1 MTFSDLLSQLDDV
14 RPEGGSYL
22 ARCPAHADGRP
33 SLLLTLEP
41 SGRLLLY
48 CRAGCRIQSV
58 VAALG
63 LNMSDLFDMAPGDG
77 AVTSTA
83 GAKAEP
89 THEHLEAIG
98 RYCEEANARYR
109 GSPAAEYAWSRF
121 GIDEDLG
128 YFIGLGYDEG
138 DGEFEFLTAS
148 YRRAPRLVVP
158 FHDFL
163 GTVQGLQGRALVDD
177 PTKWCGPRNP
187 EGHAWSTL
195 GVTDLEGDERNVLV
209 TEGPGDRLTAVGAGY
224 SAVGIRG
231 AALARNTDTVTVLS
245 ANLHGR
251 RIVLCGDNDESG
263 IDFNLSMGQALA
275 SHGHQVHTLT
285 IQEGNDL
292 SDWRAA
298 DPDRFAD
305 NLRRGLRAATRID
318 ANMAPPGPPPDDDDG
333 DDDIPLVPDFLPQ
346 TDEGNAHRLMALIG
360 DLGRW
365 CPELGWLLFNEG
377 SWHRDTSKQIK
388 NAVAVV
394 CALMRQTAVAME
406 EHGEATG
413 DQDMV
418 DHGIRLGAWAR
429 RSENS
434 PRFGN
439 AIHHAEPKAAIDF
452 DEFDRHDHLLVVG
465 NGTVDLRTGELLA
478 HDPAHLMTHK
488 VEHNYDPEVDAPRWR
503 QFLLEIMD
511 GDTDKVAFLQRLV
524 GYSLTGSTR
533 EQAFAVLYGTGA
545 NGKSVFTN
553 TLATVFGDIVGVASF
568 SAFELK
574 GPGASTADLASL
586 RGKRLVIA
594 QEGERSRPMAEA
606 VLKRATGGDPI
617 TCRHLYQSE
626 FTYFPNFTLLLA
638 TNYKPKFLGQ
648 DEGLWRRVKL
658 VGFDRYFT
666 DAERD
671 HYLGE
676 KLEAEAEGILA
687 WAIEGSID
695 WYRDGLGDP
704 PAIVEATADYKATS
718 DDLAGFCEW
727 EVVSDP
733 DAEIKGAALY
743 SAYRDWASREG
754 VKEWSARA
762 LNEAVV
768 ERMPGVFKR
777 KKKNG
782 VWLVGLR
789 LATAA
794 DRGGDEVT
802 DGDGHFQTLSFTD
815 PTSLKGVSKPASPIV
830 TSSPDEGGES

>member
-1 MTFSDLLSQLDDV
+1 MTFTDLLSQLDDV

-22 ARCPAHADGRP
+22 ARCPAHTDGRP

-58 VAALG
+58 VAAMG
-63 LNMSDLFDMAPGDG
+63 LNMSDLFDMEPGDG
-77 AVTSTA
+77 ATTSTA
-83 GAKAEP
+83 GAKAPP
-89 THEHLEAIG
+89 THDHLESIG
-98 RYCEEANARYR
+98 RYVEAANALYK

-138 DGEFEFLTAS
+138 DLDFEYLTTP

-163 GTVQGLQGRALVDD
+163 GIVQGLQGRALVDD

-187 EGHAWSTL
+187 EGHAWSTM
-195 GVTDLEGDERNVLV
+195 GVTDLDSDERNVLI
-209 TEGPGDRLTAVGAGY
+209 TEGPGDRLTAVGANY
-224 SAVGIRG
+224 PAVGIRG
-231 AALARNTDTVTVLS
+231 AALARNTDTVAILS

-285 IQEGNDL
+285 IEEGNDL

-298 DPDRFAD
+298 DPDAFGDA
-305 NLRRGLRAATRID
+305 LRRGLRAATRID
-318 ANMAPPGPPPDDDDG
+318 ANMAPPGPPPDDDD
-333 DDDIPLVPDFLPQ
+333 DDIPLVPDYFPQ
-346 TDEGNAHRLMALIG
+346 TDEGNAHRLMALVG
-360 DLGRW
+360 DLARW
-365 CPELGWLLFNEG
+365 CPELGWVLYGEG
-377 SWHRDTSKQIK
+377 SWDRDTTKQIK
-388 NAVAVV
+388 NAVAVI

-439 AIHHAEPKAAIDF
+439 AIHHSEPKAAINF

-465 NGTVDLRTGELLA
+465 NGTVDLRSGEVLEHA
-478 HDPAHLMTHK
+478 PAHLMTHRID
-488 VEHNYDPEVDAPRWR
+488 HNYDPETDAPRWR

-511 GDTDKVAFLQRLV
+511 GDADLVAYLQRLV

-574 GPGASTADLASL
+574 SPGASTADLASL

-626 FTYFPNFTLLLA
+626 FTFTPNFTLLLA

-648 DEGLWRRVKL
+648 DDGLWRRVKL
-658 VGFDRYFT
+658 IPFARYFT

-676 KLEAEAEGILA
+676 KLEAEAQGILA
-687 WAIEGSID
+687 WAIEGAID

-704 PAIVEATADYKATS
+704 PAVVEATSDYKATS

-727 EVVSDP
+727 EVISDP
-733 DAEIKGAALY
+733 AAEIKGSALY
-743 SAYRDWASREG
+743 GAYRDWASREG

-777 KKKNG
+777 KKMDG

-794 DRGGDEVT
+794 DRGHDDMT
-802 DGDGHFQTLSFTD
+802 DHDGGLQTPLFTGFD
-815 PTSLKGVSKPASPIV
+815 PLEGVSKQASSTVIP
-830 TSSPDEGGES
+830 SSDEDGES

>member
-1 MTFSDLLSQLDDV
+1 MTFTDLLSQLTDV

-22 ARCPAHADGRP
+22 ARCPAHTDGHP

-48 CRAGCRIQSV
+48 CRAGCRIQTV
-58 VAALG
+58 VDALG
-63 LNMSDLFDMAPGDG
+63 MNMADLFDMEPGDG

-83 GAKAEP
+83 GAKAAP
-89 THEHLEAIG
+89 SHDHLEAIG
-98 RYCEEANARYR
+98 RYVEAANALYR
-109 GSPAAEYAWSRF
+109 GSPAAEYASTRF

-138 DGEFEFLTAS
+138 DGAFEYLTTP

-163 GTVQGLQGRALVDD
+163 GIVQGLQGRALVDD

-187 EGHAWSTL
+187 EGHAWSTM

-231 AALARNTDTVTVLS
+231 AALARNTDTVNILS
-245 ANLHGR
+245 GNLHGR

-298 DPDRFAD
+298 DPEGFGDA
-305 NLRRGLRAATRID
+305 LRRGLRAATRID
-318 ANMAPPGPPPDDDDG
+318 ANMAPPGPPPDDDG
-333 DDDIPLVPDFLPQ
+333 DDDIPVIPDYFPH
-346 TDEGNAHRLMALIG
+346 TDEGNAHRLMSLVG
-360 DLGRW
+360 DLARW
-365 CPELGWLLFNEG
+365 CPELGWVLFHEG
-377 SWHRDTSKQIK
+377 AWNRDTAKQIK

-394 CALMRQTAVAME
+394 CALMRQTGAAME

-413 DQDMV
+413 DPDLV
-418 DHGIRLGAWAR
+418 DDGIRLSVWAR

-439 AIHHAEPKAAIDF
+439 AILHSEPKAAIDF
-452 DEFDRHDHLLVVG
+452 DEFDQHDHLLVVA
-465 NGTVDLRTGELLA
+465 NGTVDLRSGEVLEHSPDHLL
-478 HDPAHLMTHK
+478 THK
-488 VEHNYDPEVDAPRWR
+488 IEHNYDPETDCPRWR

-511 GDTDKVAFLQRLV
+511 GSTDLVAYLQRLV

-568 SAFELK
+568 AAFELK

-626 FTYFPNFTLLLA
+626 FTFVPNFTLLLA
-638 TNYKPKFLGQ
+638 TNYRPKFLGQ
-648 DEGLWRRVKL
+648 DDGLWRRVKL
-658 VGFDRYFT
+658 IPFARYFT

-687 WAIEGSID
+687 WAIEGAID

-704 PAIVEATADYKATS
+704 PAVVEATSDYKATS

-733 DAEIKGAALY
+733 DAEIKGTALY
-743 SAYRDWASREG
+743 GAYRDWASREG
-754 VKEWSARA
+754 VKEWSSRA
-762 LNEAVV
+762 LHEAVV
-768 ERMPGVFKR
+768 ERMPGVSK
-777 KKKNG
+777 KKKNDG
-782 VWLVGLR
+782 VWLTGLR
-789 LATAA
+789 LSSPA
-794 DRGGDEVT
+794 DRGSDEVT
-802 DGDGHFQTLSFTD
+802 HGDGGLQTPLFTD
-815 PTSLKGVSKPASPIV
+815 FDSLRGVSKTASPPV
-830 TSSPDEGGES
+830 TSSLDEGGAA